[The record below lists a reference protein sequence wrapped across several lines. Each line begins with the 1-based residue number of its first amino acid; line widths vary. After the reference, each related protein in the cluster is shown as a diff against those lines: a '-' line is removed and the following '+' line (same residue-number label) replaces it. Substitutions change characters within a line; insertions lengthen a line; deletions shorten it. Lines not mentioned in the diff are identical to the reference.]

1 MFGDRQLRALRAE
14 SVESPV
20 VSAGFTLVEEDDVAF
35 TLSLC
40 REVHRIYGG
49 YQDGSLAAT
58 DSLKG
63 GLLITIEML
72 AALTNTIDGGMPSM
86 RIAVAATQTR
96 EILAVMFDEDPI
108 YRPVAAA
115 LWGPPAPANEE
126 APCNGVAAA
135 LEAPPAPAAPV
146 RRRGVLRI

>member
-1 MFGDRQLRALRAE
+1 M
-14 SVESPV
+14 
-20 VSAGFTLVEEDDVAF
+20 VSTGFTLVEEDDVAF

-49 YQDGSLAAT
+49 YQDGSVAAT

-96 EILAVMFDEDPI
+96 EILAVLFDEDPI

-115 LWGPPAPANEE
+115 LWGPPAPAVEE
-126 APCNGVAAA
+126 APYGSVAA
-135 LEAPPAPAAPV
+135 LEGPADPDAPAVPIAPV
-146 RRRGVLRI
+146 RRRRGVLRLFRRGRG